1 VNKPTKKTKSGFI
14 MAKLFTDSFPAFDL
28 SKDISDATSEVPEWP
43 QEIEGWTER
52 PLDLNMLWEVLEKHK
67 KVMQERDKAVG
78 NIGNTWELVVV
89 QTVILVILALIAL
102 MWGFCCRKQCFANN
116 NDTVSVSEALRKLS
130 KDLPP
135 SYSMRDLHTLGISV
149 DDHLHP
155 PPAYLELF
163 KDDLQYLDLEAGH
176 SRMAKLSFCS
186 NGDQGPPRLARLS
199 VASCATCSNESP
211 VVVPV
216 ERTESRPSLSWSRR
230 SSTTS
235 GSVPGSS
242 SASGSI
248 PSSGRTSRVSFS
260 EEVICSNGSVRRL
273 SSNSR
278 KSSSTSSE
286 GSRKS
291 SLASKIQEVKRK
303 LGSQS
308 SASSESFM
316 SQLDEEL
323 QSKLKNLG
331 KAEVEMKVETVEKS
345 EAVEDKLLLSPTA
358 FATPSPLP
366 TSSSALSPAAQGEVS
381 AESQGERAARVCD
394 IIHEQREK

>member
-1 VNKPTKKTKSGFI
+1 MG
-14 MAKLFTDSFPAFDL
+14 
-28 SKDISDATSEVPEWP
+28 
-43 QEIEGWTER
+43 
-52 PLDLNMLWEVLEKHK
+52 
-67 KVMQERDKAVG
+67 DKAEG

-89 QTVILVILALIAL
+89 QTVILVILALVAL

-176 SRMAKLSFCS
+176 SRMAKLSFC

-216 ERTESRPSLSWSRR
+216 ERTESRPSISWSRR

-235 GSVPGSS
+235 GSVPGS
-242 SASGSI
+242 GST
-248 PSSGRTSRVSFS
+248 PSSGRTYRVSFS
-260 EEVICSNGSVRRL
+260 EEVVCSNGSVRRL

-286 GSRKS
+286 GSRKT
-291 SLASKIQEVKRK
+291 SLSSKIQEVKRK

-308 SASSESFM
+308 SASGESFV
-316 SQLDEEL
+316 SQLGEEL
-323 QSKLKNLG
+323 QSKLKNIG
-331 KAEVEMKVETVEKS
+331 KPEPAVEMKVEVEKS
-345 EAVEDKLLLSPTA
+345 EELMLSPLA
-358 FATPSPLP
+358 LATTSPSNLP
-366 TSSSALSPAAQGEVS
+366 SSSISSTLSEVS
-381 AESQGERAARVCD
+381 AETQGERAARVCD

>member
-1 VNKPTKKTKSGFI
+1 
-14 MAKLFTDSFPAFDL
+14 MAKLFTDSFSAPNTET
-28 SKDISDATSEVPEWP
+28 KISDVTSEVPEWS
-43 QEIEGWTER
+43 QETEGWTER
-52 PLDLNMLWEVLEKHK
+52 SLDLNMLWEVLEKHK
-67 KVMQERDKAVG
+67 KVMQERDKAAG

-176 SRMAKLSFCS
+176 SRMAKLSFC

-216 ERTESRPSLSWSRR
+216 ERLDNRRPSLSWSRR
-230 SSTTS
+230 SSATS

-242 SASGSI
+242 SSA
-248 PSSGRTSRVSFS
+248 SSGRTSRVSFS
-260 EEVICSNGSVRRL
+260 EEVVCSNGSVRRL

-291 SLASKIQEVKRK
+291 SLASKMQEVKRK

-308 SASSESFM
+308 STSRESFM

-323 QSKLKNLG
+323 QSKLKNIGKPDPSVELKVESET
-331 KAEVEMKVETVEKS
+331 KAEEVADS
-345 EAVEDKLLLSPTA
+345 LILSPLSLA
-358 FATPSPLP
+358 SPSPSP
-366 TSSSALSPAAQGEVS
+366 SSSSSSPSSSPPVKVVTPETQA
-381 AESQGERAARVCD
+381 ERAARVCD
-394 IIHEQREK
+394 IVHEK

>member
-1 VNKPTKKTKSGFI
+1 
-14 MAKLFTDSFPAFDL
+14 MAKLFTDSFPAFDVG
-28 SKDISDATSEVPEWP
+28 KDISDATSEAPEWP

-67 KVMQERDKAVG
+67 KVMQERDKATG

-176 SRMAKLSFCS
+176 SRMAKLSFC

-235 GSVPGSS
+235 GSVPGSG
-242 SASGSI
+242 SA

-260 EEVICSNGSVRRL
+260 EEVVCSNGSVRRL

-286 GSRKS
+286 GSRKT
-291 SLASKIQEVKRK
+291 SLASKMQEVKRK

-308 SASSESFM
+308 SASGESFM
-316 SQLDEEL
+316 SQLDQEL
-323 QSKLKNLG
+323 QSKLKNIG
-331 KAEVEMKVETVEKS
+331 KPEPAVEMKVEVEKN
-345 EAVEDKLLLSPTA
+345 EELMLSPLA
-358 FATPSPLP
+358 LATPSPSHLP
-366 TSSSALSPAAQGEVS
+366 PSSIPLPLSPAKGEVS
-381 AESQGERAARVCD
+381 AETQGERAARVCD

>member
-1 VNKPTKKTKSGFI
+1 VNKPTKKAKSGFI

-28 SKDISDATSEVPEWP
+28 NEDISDATSEVPEWP
-43 QEIEGWTER
+43 QEIEEWTER

-67 KVMQERDKAVG
+67 KVMQERDKATG

-176 SRMAKLSFCS
+176 SRMAKLSFC

-235 GSVPGSS
+235 GTVPGSS
-242 SASGSI
+242 STSGSI

-260 EEVICSNGSVRRL
+260 EEVVCSNGSVRRL

-291 SLASKIQEVKRK
+291 SLASKMQEVKRK

-308 SASSESFM
+308 SACSESFM

-323 QSKLKNLG
+323 QSKLKNIG
-331 KAEVEMKVETVEKS
+331 KAEP
-345 EAVEDKLLLSPTA
+345 AVEEKLVLSPT
-358 FATPSPLP
+358 PSHLQP
-366 TSSSALSPAAQGEVS
+366 SSSTSKGEVS

-394 IIHEQREK
+394 IVHEQREK

>member
-1 VNKPTKKTKSGFI
+1 
-14 MAKLFTDSFPAFDL
+14 MAKLFTDSFPAFDVG
-28 SKDISDATSEVPEWP
+28 KDISDATSEAPEWP

-67 KVMQERDKAVG
+67 KVMQERDKATG

-176 SRMAKLSFCS
+176 SRMAKLSFCN

-235 GSVPGSS
+235 GSVPGSG
-242 SASGSI
+242 SA

-260 EEVICSNGSVRRL
+260 EEVVCSNGSVRRL

-291 SLASKIQEVKRK
+291 SLASKMQEVKRK

-308 SASSESFM
+308 SASGESFM
-316 SQLDEEL
+316 SQLDQEL
-323 QSKLKNLG
+323 QSKLKNIG
-331 KAEVEMKVETVEKS
+331 KPEPAVETKVEVEKS
-345 EAVEDKLLLSPTA
+345 EELMLSPLA
-358 FATPSPLP
+358 LATPSPSHLP
-366 TSSSALSPAAQGEVS
+366 PSSIPLPLSPAKGEVS
-381 AESQGERAARVCD
+381 AETQGERAARVCD

>member
-1 VNKPTKKTKSGFI
+1 MG
-14 MAKLFTDSFPAFDL
+14 LFTDSFSAFDTEN
-28 SKDISDATSEVPEWP
+28 KVTDVTSEVPEWS
-43 QEIEGWTER
+43 QEAEGWTER
-52 PLDLNMLWEVLEKHK
+52 SLDLNMLWEVLEKNK
-67 KVMQERDKAVG
+67 KAMQERDKAAG

-176 SRMAKLSFCS
+176 SRMAKLSFC

-216 ERTESRPSLSWSRR
+216 ERLDNRRPSLSWSRR
-230 SSTTS
+230 SSATS

-242 SASGSI
+242 SSAT
-248 PSSGRTSRVSFS
+248 SSGRTSRVSFS
-260 EEVICSNGSVRRL
+260 EEVFCSNGSVRRL

-291 SLASKIQEVKRK
+291 SLASKMQEVKRK

-308 SASSESFM
+308 STSRESFM

-323 QSKLKNLG
+323 QSKLKNIGKPEPSVELKVESET
-331 KAEVEMKVETVEKS
+331 KAEMADSLILTP
-345 EAVEDKLLLSPTA
+345 LSLA
-358 FATPSPLP
+358 SSSSS
-366 TSSSALSPAAQGEVS
+366 TSSSPSSSSPSSSPPVKVVTPETQA
-381 AESQGERAARVCD
+381 ERAARVCD
-394 IIHEQREK
+394 IVHEK